1 MPARLIIAV
10 LFAGAL
16 LGCAASTSRQ
26 RLDLAPLGGG
36 VVPAAPPTTQPAAN
50 ADAIDVQ
57 QLSGQIVA
65 GVKAELSSQ
74 IETAIHTTLA
84 AQVQATGVGR
94 DVTGY
99 HSEFG
104 VGATLVVTL
113 TLILVVVLSHR
124 REVLRINRNGKQA
137 S

>member
-1 MPARLIIAV
+1 MPARRIVAV
-10 LFAGAL
+10 LLAGAL

-26 RLDLAPLGGG
+26 QLDLAPAGGG
-36 VVPAAPPTTQPAAN
+36 VPPSARPTSQPAGS

-74 IETAIHTTLA
+74 IDAAVNTTLA
-84 AQVQATGVGR
+84 ANVQATGVGR

-113 TLILVVVLSHR
+113 TLVLVVVLSHR
-124 REVLRINRNGKQA
+124 REVMRIHRNGRPA
-137 S
+137 V

>member
-1 MPARLIIAV
+1 MLARLLIAF
-10 LFAGAL
+10 LLMGGL

-26 RLDLAPLGGG
+26 QLDLAGAGAGALPSAL
-36 VVPAAPPTTQPAAN
+36 PTSQPAGN

-74 IETAIHTTLA
+74 IETAVNTTLA
-84 AQVQATGVGR
+84 AHVQATGVGR

-124 REVLRINRNGKQA
+124 REVLRINRNGKPA

>member
-1 MPARLIIAV
+1 MGLRLAMPV
-10 LFAGAL
+10 LLAGAL

-26 RLDLAPLGGG
+26 QLDLAGAGAGALPSAL
-36 VVPAAPPTTQPAAN
+36 PTSQPAGN
-50 ADAIDVQ
+50 ADAVDVQ

-74 IETAIHTTLA
+74 IETAVSTTLA
-84 AQVQATGVGR
+84 AHVQATGVGR

-137 S
+137 A

>member
-1 MPARLIIAV
+1 MLARLPIAF
-10 LFAGAL
+10 LLMGGL

-26 RLDLAPLGGG
+26 QLDLAGAGAGALPSAL
-36 VVPAAPPTTQPAAN
+36 PTSQPAGN
-50 ADAIDVQ
+50 TDAIDVQ

-65 GVKAELSSQ
+65 GMKAELSSQ
-74 IETAIHTTLA
+74 FETAISTTLA
-84 AQVQATGVGR
+84 AHVQATGVGR

-124 REVLRINRNGKQA
+124 REVMRINRNGKPA

>member
-1 MPARLIIAV
+1 MPARLIVAV
-10 LFAGAL
+10 LLSGAL

-26 RLDLAPLGGG
+26 QLDLAPAGAGAL
-36 VVPAAPPTTQPAAN
+36 PSASPTTQPAAN

-74 IETAIHTTLA
+74 IETAFNTTLA
-84 AQVQATGVGR
+84 ARVEATGVGR

-137 S
+137 A

>member
-1 MPARLIIAV
+1 MPARLTVAV
-10 LFAGAL
+10 LFTGML

-26 RLDLAPLGGG
+26 QLDLARAGAGLMPS
-36 VVPAAPPTTQPAAN
+36 APPTSQRAGN
-50 ADAIDVQ
+50 ADVVDVQ

-74 IETAIHTTLA
+74 IETAFNTTLA
-84 AQVQATGVGR
+84 SRVDATGVGR

-124 REVLRINRNGKQA
+124 REVLRINRNGKPA

>member
-1 MPARLIIAV
+1 MVARLIVAA

-26 RLDLAPLGGG
+26 RLDLAPVGAG
-36 VVPAAPPTTQPAAN
+36 APPSAPATSQPAGN
-50 ADAIDVQ
+50 ADVIDVQ
-57 QLSGQIVA
+57 QLSGQVVA
-65 GVKAELSSQ
+65 GVKAELSNQ
-74 IETAIHTTLA
+74 IETAISTTLA
-84 AQVQATGVGR
+84 AHVQATGVGR

-137 S
+137 A

>member
-1 MPARLIIAV
+1 MPARLIVAI
-10 LFAGAL
+10 LIGGTL
-16 LGCAASTSRQ
+16 LGCATSTSRQ
-26 RLDLAPLGGG
+26 QLDLAPTSTGPLPSG
-36 VVPAAPPTTQPAAN
+36 PPTTQSAPN
-50 ADAIDVQ
+50 ADVTDVQ

-74 IETAIHTTLA
+74 IETAISTTLA
-84 AQVQATGVGR
+84 AHVQATGIGR

-124 REVLRINRNGKQA
+124 REVLRINRNGKPA

>member
-1 MPARLIIAV
+1 MLTRLTITALV
-10 LFAGAL
+10 AGAL

-26 RLDLAPLGGG
+26 RLDLAPHG
-36 VVPAAPPTTQPAAN
+36 VGASPAVSPTSQPAGN

-74 IETAIHTTLA
+74 VETAIETTLA
-84 AQVQATGVGR
+84 AHVQATGVGR

-99 HSEFG
+99 RSEFG

-113 TLILVVVLSHR
+113 TLILALILSHR
-124 REVLRINRNGKQA
+124 REILRIKHNGKA
-137 S
+137 

>member
-1 MPARLIIAV
+1 MLARLTIAM
-10 LFAGAL
+10 LLAGVL
-16 LGCAASTSRQ
+16 LGCVASTSRQ
-26 RLDLAPLGGG
+26 RLDLLPDGPL
-36 VVPAAPPTTQPAAN
+36 AAASPTTQPAGN
-50 ADAIDVQ
+50 SDAIDVQ

-74 IETAIHTTLA
+74 IETAISTTLA
-84 AQVQATGVGR
+84 AHVQATGVGR

-99 HSEFG
+99 RSEFG

-124 REVLRINRNGKQA
+124 REVLRINRNGKHA
-137 S
+137 

>member
-1 MPARLIIAV
+1 MRLRRAMPIL
-10 LFAGAL
+10 LAGAL

-26 RLDLAPLGGG
+26 QFDFAGAGAGALPSAPS
-36 VVPAAPPTTQPAAN
+36 TSQPAAN

-74 IETAIHTTLA
+74 IETAVSTTLA
-84 AQVQATGVGR
+84 AHVQATGVGR

-124 REVLRINRNGKQA
+124 REVMRINRNGKPA

>member
-1 MPARLIIAV
+1 MGLRLAMPV
-10 LFAGAL
+10 LLAGAL

-26 RLDLAPLGGG
+26 QLDLAPAGTGAL
-36 VVPAAPPTTQPAAN
+36 PSAPLTSQPAAN

-74 IETAIHTTLA
+74 IETAVNTTLA
-84 AQVQATGVGR
+84 AHVQATGVGR

-99 HSEFG
+99 HSQFG

-124 REVLRINRNGKQA
+124 REVMRINRNGKPA